1 MQFIRIDTEANREM
15 KSNFLDD
22 LNKEVIGVDEVG
34 RGSWSGPLVACATLL
49 NKKILG
55 ESVLT
60 EIKDS
65 KRLNKEKRKTL
76 SKVIKINSIFSF
88 GIISAK
94 QIDKIGIQNA
104 TESAIK
110 ISLRKFES
118 LKNKIR
124 IDGRKFFSIQKKSHE
139 FLVKGDQKSV
149 TIASASILA
158 KVFRDNIMEVLSKKF
173 KGYDWENNA
182 GYGTPKHIIGLKKYG
197 VSDEHRK
204 SFKPIL
210 KILDG

>member
-1 MQFIRIDTEANREM
+1 MQFIRIDTKANREM
-15 KSNFLDD
+15 KPNFLDD
-22 LNKEVIGVDEVG
+22 LNEEVIGVDEVG

-55 ESVLT
+55 ESLLS
-60 EIKDS
+60 EINDS
-65 KRLNKEKRKTL
+65 KKINKEKRITL
-76 SKVIKINSIFSF
+76 SKVIKMNSVFSF
-88 GIISAK
+88 GIVSAK

-110 ISLRKFES
+110 ISLSKFES

-124 IDGRKFFSIQKKSHE
+124 IDGKENFSIEKKNYE
-139 FLVKGDQKSV
+139 FLVKGDQKSI

-158 KVFRDNIMEVLSKKF
+158 KVLRDNIMKLLSKKF

-182 GYGTPKHIIGLKKYG
+182 GYGTPKHVIGLKKYG
-197 VSDEHRK
+197 VSDEHRR
-204 SFKPIL
+204 SFKPII